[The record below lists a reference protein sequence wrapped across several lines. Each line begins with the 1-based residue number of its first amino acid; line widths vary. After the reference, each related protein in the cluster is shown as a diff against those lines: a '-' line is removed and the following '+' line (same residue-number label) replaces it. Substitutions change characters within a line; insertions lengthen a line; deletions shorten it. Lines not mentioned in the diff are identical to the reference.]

1 MKLDPR
7 ILVPAAL
14 AAAALALPSGA
25 AADHTTI
32 GDPLDQCPDHFV
44 PVLVIFAPDPSKDRN
59 GNLIV
64 CHKETPGQG
73 DPTKDDWDDDL
84 VVPVPF

>member
-7 ILVPAAL
+7 ILIPAVL
-14 AAAALALPSGA
+14 AAGALALPSGA
-25 AADHTTI
+25 SADHSF

-59 GNLIV
+59 ENFIV
-64 CHKETPGQG
+64 CHKEVPGQG
-73 DPTKDDWDDDL
+73 DPTKDDWEDDNII
-84 VVPVPF
+84 PVPY